1 MVKTLTRPVT
11 RNKLAQFLSSQE
23 LIKAFENLTAD
34 VSSTLPDAINS
45 GVADAG
51 RAQATADN
59 ALAAAT
65 LATAISGYIRKA
77 IESLAAAPPQAPVQ
91 RQDLF
96 SGPPPAPSPQPDLLG
111 KLLGA
116 LPPPPTKGD
125 LGLANVS
132 NVDITTWPG
141 TTNITTL
148 GTITTGTWQAGVVQP
163 SYGGTGLSSYT
174 AGDLLYASGTSTI
187 AKLADTILGFA
198 LISGGVGIAPA
209 WGKIGLTTH
218 ISGTLAVG
226 NGGTGLTGGTS
237 GGVPY
242 FSGASTLASSAVLS
256 ANQLVLGGGAGTAP
270 ATLGSLGTSTQV
282 LHGNAAG
289 APTWGAVS
297 LTADVSGT
305 LPVANGG
312 TGVTS
317 LSSLTA
323 NPTASV
329 GLTAVNGSASTF
341 MRSDGAPALSQSISP
356 TWTGNHVF
364 SPSAGDTLFSTGNV
378 GIGRTPGSPLDVQS
392 SGLAIVRARG
402 GTSVNQGAAFYIGT
416 TADATTS
423 AFGQYSAI
431 FGGTPGSDTS
441 LYSAGFLDIAA
452 GGTSRM
458 RLDSSGNI
466 GFNVSTFGTSAA
478 KVIGIANGTAPSSS
492 PAGMGQLYVE
502 SGALKYRGSGGTVTT
517 VAAA

>member
-1 MVKTLTRPVT
+1 MVRTLTRPVT

-34 VSSTLPDAINS
+34 VSSTLPDAININ
-45 GVADAG
+45 VETITQ
-51 RAQATADN
+51 AQATADT
-59 ALAAAT
+59 ATAEAA
-65 LATAISGYIRKA
+65 LATAIAQYARKLV
-77 IESLAAAPPQAPVQ
+77 ESVAVA
-91 RQDLF
+91 
-96 SGPPPAPSPQPDLLG
+96 PPPAPQPDLLD

-116 LPPPPTKGD
+116 LPPPMTKGD

-141 TTNITTL
+141 STNITTL
-148 GTITTGTWQAGVVQP
+148 GTITTGTWNGSVMQP
-163 SYGGTGLSSYT
+163 AYGGTGLSSY
-174 AGDLLYASGTSTI
+174 AVGDLLYASGTTVLSR
-187 AKLADTILGFA
+187 LADVATGNA
-198 LISGGVGIAPA
+198 LISGGVGVAPA
-209 WGKIGLTTH
+209 WGKVGLTTH
-218 ISGTLAVG
+218 ITGTLPVA

-256 ANQLVLGGGAGTAP
+256 ANQLMLGGGAGTAP

-341 MRSDGAPALSQSISP
+341 MRSDAAPALSQAIAP
-356 TWTGNHVF
+356 TWTGNHTF
-364 SPSAGDTLFSTGNV
+364 SPTSGNTTIGAGALNVNGTSGTLLRTGTDSGNGTTDFWPIMAGDGSSAGGGSNQTFV
-378 GIGRTPGSPLDVQS
+378 RIGRNS
-392 SGLAIVRARG
+392 SGVAAIDAFQGGVGGSSLAVC
-402 GTSVNQGAAFYIGT
+402 
-416 TADATTS
+416 
-423 AFGQYSAI
+423 
-431 FGGTPGSDTS
+431 
-441 LYSAGFLDIAA
+441 
-452 GGTSRM
+452 
-458 RLDSSGNI
+458 
-466 GFNVSTFGTSAA
+466 TFGTERARFDTNNNFGLGVTSFGVSATYT
-478 KVIGIANGTAPSSS
+478 IGIANGTAPTSS
-492 PAGMGQLYVE
+492 PAGMGQLYVS
-502 SGALKYRGSGGTVTT
+502 SGALKYRGSSGTITT
-517 VAAA
+517 LANA